1 MPERADLSV
10 RLRQIVGLFGDEA
23 GVADV
28 DAESR
33 PLADVVAGALSAT
46 LERWSRSP
54 TLRSV
59 IGGIERDVL
68 TSPGEWV
75 ELQATLGVAAKL
87 GTVVRF
93 YLDKQ
98 LVAEHPI
105 EDRSEVRAMI
115 RAPAPGRYRVGVE
128 LATATG
134 RVGPSAELT
143 GSRTLQV
150 ADGRPLALVHAELLL
165 PSPAPRE
172 RLGPD
177 LALLDALAEAG
188 FEVAFFD
195 IHEKSRAL
203 AIHEAM
209 VTHQIPATAT
219 LIYGGQEQ
227 ELTSLGVDF
236 AQMFGLTAVRKLRAK
251 GVPVTAI
258 ISEQL
263 PPTDR
268 DTTEPIELLSPDE
281 AIRRARAGELQ
292 HMPARALAFREAW
305 ARADRDTWR
314 LDHATGST
322 LVEGNEFHA
331 ELDNLK
337 ARQRVFELIDS
348 ATHSLHL
355 QFYIVRPSEFTEQ
368 LIVALIRRARV
379 GVRVRLML
387 DALYSEEELLGRV
400 NPLLSSL
407 RAEPNISVLAV
418 ERIESRH
425 DVEVTK
431 LKRRDHR
438 KLIIIDGRRAIVSG
452 RNASDE
458 YYTGFAEIPIH
469 DNTRHERIPWLD
481 AHVEVAG
488 PLVREVQQSF
498 LRTWHEQGGA
508 LTPENEP
515 GLLPELPTAGSAAGR
530 LVVHHGLA
538 DANGLAMYE
547 SMLELANDH
556 VYIVNDFPIV
566 SALERS
572 IRRLLARG
580 VRVELLTGSAAAR
593 RADGSFF
600 PAPMHRTLF
609 ELMVKAR
616 LEPLLLAGVHVYE
629 FEPPQSEQVVARGGR
644 FRPYVHAK
652 LVTVDGRLASIGS
665 ANLDATASFWESEA
679 NVVVQDASFTSELEE
694 QLRVLIAGSA
704 PLDPESDYWRSER
717 AKRAVVLK
725 LWPGSLYS

>member
-1 MPERADLSV
+1 MPDRHDLSV
-10 RLRQIVGLFGDEA
+10 RLRQIVGLFD
-23 GVADV
+23 ADTALSG
-28 DAESR
+28 AESEPR
-33 PLADVVAGALSAT
+33 PLADAVAGALSAT

-54 TLRSV
+54 TLRSF

-75 ELQATLGVAAKL
+75 ELQANLGVTAKL
-87 GTVVRF
+87 GTVARF

-98 LVAEHPI
+98 LVAENPI
-105 EDRSEVRAMI
+105 EDRNEVRAMI
-115 RAPAPGRYRVGVE
+115 RAPDPGRYRVGVE

-134 RVGPSAELT
+134 RVGPSNELI

-150 ADGRPLALVHAELLL
+150 ADGRPLALIHAQLLL
-165 PSPAPRE
+165 PGLDHPE

-177 LALLDALAEAG
+177 LALLEALEQAG
-188 FEVAFFD
+188 FEIAFFD
-195 IHEKSRAL
+195 IHEKNRAA
-203 AIHEAM
+203 AIHDAM
-209 VTHQIPATAT
+209 VALRIPPTAT

-227 ELTSLGVDF
+227 ELTSLGVNF

-251 GVPVTAI
+251 GVPVSAI
-258 ISEQL
+258 ISDDI

-268 DTTEPIELLSPDE
+268 DSADPIELLSHDE
-281 AIRRARAGELQ
+281 AIRRANAGDFQHLLGRA
-292 HMPARALAFREAW
+292 RAFREAW
-305 ARADRDTWR
+305 QRADRDTWR
-314 LDHATGST
+314 LDHATGSK
-322 LVEGNEFHA
+322 LIPGNEFHA
-331 ELDNLK
+331 ELDNRQ
-337 ARQRVFELIDS
+337 ARERLFELIEG

-355 QFYIVRPSEFTEQ
+355 QFYIVRPSDFTER
-368 LIVALIRRARV
+368 LIVALIRRARA

-387 DALYSEEELLGRV
+387 DALYSEEELLGRA

-418 ERIESRH
+418 ERIETRH

-481 AHVEVAG
+481 AHVEVGG
-488 PLVREVQQSF
+488 PLVREIQRSF
-498 LRTWHEQGGA
+498 LQTWHEQGGA
-508 LTPENEP
+508 LTPDNEP
-515 GLLPELPTAGSAAGR
+515 GLLPELAVKGTAAGR
-530 LVVHHGLA
+530 LVVHRGLA

-566 SALERS
+566 TALERS

-616 LEPLLLAGVHVYE
+616 LEPLLLAGVKVYE
-629 FEPPQSEQVVARGGR
+629 FEPPTCEQVVARGGR

-679 NVVVQDASFTSELEE
+679 NVVVQDAVFSGRLED
-694 QLRVLIAGSA
+694 QLRELIAGSVA
-704 PLDPESDYWRSER
+704 LDPESDYWRSER
-717 AKRAVVLK
+717 AQRAVVLK